1 MKKFLATALIAG
13 SLFTTSPVN
22 AEVKTYEGTDE
33 YIMNEFETIDIAKQ
47 RARQKAE
54 RNAQEKAGVFISS
67 YSQMKNLELVE
78 DEVISIACGIMSV
91 VDVKYTTEPLPDVN
105 GFLIRATVKANIETD
120 DVGKWLEKSA
130 RERSTIV
137 TQNKELQQAVAEQDA
152 TINKLKAQI
161 KRLTAEGKLSGKR
174 EREKISA
181 EIAAEDK
188 IFQSNQKLADC
199 RKLYYDGDYRGVV
212 KLCDEAIKLNAN
224 NAQAY
229 ALRGAI
235 YKEMQNYDAA
245 ISDLS
250 KAIELQPDY
259 AAAYNDRGTV
269 YQAQQNFSQAFS
281 DYDKGVR
288 LDPNEPAGYVNR
300 GMMYL
305 VTSKF
310 NEAVADANKAIE
322 LQNNFAAAY
331 ALRAGAYLEI
341 GGVEAETILADLNRA
356 IELDPKLAFA
366 YYCRGIFWRAVGDP
380 AKAQAD
386 FDKVTEISGADI
398 TPLIGN

>member
-1 MKKFLATALIAG
+1 MKKFLAAALIAG
-13 SLFTTSPVN
+13 SLFATSPVN

-54 RNAQEKAGVFISS
+54 RNAQEKAGVFINS

-137 TQNKELQQAVAEQDA
+137 TQNKQLQQAVAEQDA

-188 IFQSNQKLADC
+188 VFQSNQKLADC

-212 KLCDEAIKLNAN
+212 KLCDEAINLDAN
-224 NAQAY
+224 NAKAY

-235 YKEMQNYDAA
+235 YKELNDYEAA

-259 AAAYNDRGTV
+259 AAAYNDRGTI
-269 YQAQQNFSQAFS
+269 YQAQENFAQAFA
-281 DYDKGVR
+281 DYDKGVQ
-288 LDPNEPAGYVNR
+288 LDPNEAAGYVNR

-305 VTSKF
+305 VMSKF
-310 NEAVADANKAIE
+310 NEALADANKAIE
-322 LQNNFAAAY
+322 LQNNFAEAY
-331 ALRAGAYLEI
+331 ALRGGAYLEL
-341 GGVEAETILADLNRA
+341 GGVEAQQVLDDLNRA
-356 IELDPKLAFA
+356 IKLNPNLTFA
-366 YYCRGIFWRAVGDP
+366 YHCRGIFWRAMGDE
-380 AKAQAD
+380 AQAQID
-386 FDKVTEISGADI
+386 FDKVTELISK
-398 TPLIGN
+398 NVRR

>member
-1 MKKFLATALIAG
+1 MFVA
-13 SLFTTSPVN
+13 SPVN

-54 RNAQEKAGVFISS
+54 RNAQEKAGVYINS
-67 YSQMKNLELVE
+67 YSSMKNLELVE

-91 VDVKYTTEPLPDVN
+91 IDVKYTTEPLDDVN
-105 GFLIRATVKANIETD
+105 GFVIRATVKANIETD

-137 TQNKELQQAVAEQDA
+137 TQNKELQKAVDEQDA

-161 KRLTAEGKLSGKR
+161 RRLTADGKLSGKR

-188 IFQSNQKLADC
+188 VFQSNQKLADC
-199 RKLYYDGDYRGVV
+199 RKLYYNGDYRGVI
-212 KLCDEAIKLNAN
+212 KLCDEAIKLNAKN
-224 NAQAY
+224 EKAY

-235 YKEMQNYDAA
+235 YKELKNFDAA

-250 KAIELQPDY
+250 KAIELNPDY

-269 YQAQQNFSQAFS
+269 YQELGNYAQALA
-281 DYDKGVR
+281 DYDKGVQ
-288 LDPNEPAGYVNR
+288 LDPNEAAGYVNR
-300 GMMYL
+300 GMMYF

-310 NEAVADANKAIE
+310 NEALADAEKA
-322 LQNNFAAAY
+322 LQLRDNFAEAY
-331 ALRAGAYLEI
+331 ALRAGAYLEL
-341 GGVEAETILADLNRA
+341 GGVEAERILDDLNRA
-356 IELDPKLAFA
+356 IELNPNMTFA
-366 YYCRGIFWRAVGDP
+366 YYCRAIFWKVIGDE
-380 AKAQAD
+380 ARSQAD
-386 FDKVTEISGADI
+386 LNRARELGYA
-398 TPLIGN
+398 G